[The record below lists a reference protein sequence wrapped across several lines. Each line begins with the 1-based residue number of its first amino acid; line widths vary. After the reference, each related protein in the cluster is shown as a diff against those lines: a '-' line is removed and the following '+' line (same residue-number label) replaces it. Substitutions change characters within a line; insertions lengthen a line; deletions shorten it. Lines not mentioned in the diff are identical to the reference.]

1 MKATSFARI
10 AALGCLL
17 FLSACTSDPS
27 ESGDPSGSG
36 SFEAEFSLGEPEVV
50 TSGFMFTEGPHW
62 LDEGSLDDGSL
73 LFSDIPAGK
82 VYQWRPGSS
91 ESTVFIDSSGA
102 ANGIDELPDGT
113 LVLAQHAGRVSR
125 ADGSTPDSLT
135 LTPIVSEYQGKRL
148 NSPNDLAVRSDAV
161 IFFTD
166 PTFGVSEENQELS
179 FAGVYRVDPGGAL
192 TLMYDDFALPNGVA
206 LSPDESVL
214 YVSDSETGDVMR
226 FDVLENGDL
235 EHETLF
241 ANVGA
246 RTETGAADGMLTD
259 SDGRLYT
266 TGPNGLMGCGT
277 NGETLATLDFGQ
289 QVTNL
294 AWDENETTLF
304 VTSVADVF
312 RVDVTR

>member
-1 MKATSFARI
+1 
-10 AALGCLL
+10 
-17 FLSACTSDPS
+17 
-27 ESGDPSGSG
+27 
-36 SFEAEFSLGEPEVV
+36 
-50 TSGFMFTEGPHW
+50 MFTEGPHW
-62 LDEGSLDDGSL
+62 LDDGSL

-113 LVLAQHAGRVSR
+113 LIFAQHAGRVSR
-125 ADGSTPDSLT
+125 ADGSTPDSVT

-179 FAGVYRVDPGGAL
+179 FAGVYRVDPSGAL

-206 LSPDESVL
+206 LSPNESVL

-235 EHETLF
+235 ENEMLF

-266 TGPNGLMGCGT
+266 TGPNGLMVF
-277 NGETLATLDFGQ
+277 NPDGETLATLDFGQ

-294 AWDENETTLF
+294 AWGENETTLF